1 MTRRFRPSLKS
12 VRVRLALWNVGV
24 LALVL
29 VVVGVVFSLSMRAN
43 NGRAVD
49 QRLAWRGHHQQGH
62 FANLPADLTAYI
74 LSGQD
79 PHLYRRPGWGGPN
92 LTPPSA
98 PNPSPARDDSAFGE
112 LPQRMSDTQGRA
124 LPTGSD
130 TLWDPT
136 GFRRALNGEESYAT
150 IQSGGSVI
158 RVFSV
163 PLRNR
168 IGKIVAVAQCGNS
181 MSHFQAE
188 EIRTT
193 RTLLTL
199 IPLVLIVAGLGGA
212 FLTDRALRPVRG
224 LAHEAGKIEAGNLSQ
239 RLPITGDDEFAELA
253 ETFNG
258 MLARLQVAF
267 ESQEEA
273 FEQQRRFTA
282 DASHELRTPLTI
294 IKANTSLALS
304 GTRTAPELLKT
315 VQTVNTAADRMT
327 RIVQDLLLL
336 ARSDAGQL
344 TYDLIP
350 TPLAGVVH
358 EALGAVQG
366 PDRAPVTV
374 ALKPEHLAVIG
385 NADALV
391 RLFSNLLEN
400 AARYTPPEGRITVS
414 AETLGDVVSVKVT
427 DTGEGIAP
435 EHLPHLT
442 ERFYRVEAS
451 RSRPRGGTGLGLAI
465 CCSIV
470 EAHGGELSI
479 ESVPGRGTTVRV
491 TLPLT
496 DEVPLLSR
504 AEEPAVL
511 VRA

>member
-1 MTRRFRPSLKS
+1 MRILSAPLRSQDGKL
-12 VRVRLALWNVGV
+12 
-24 LALVL
+24 
-29 VVVGVVFSLSMRAN
+29 VGVV
-43 NGRAVD
+43 
-49 QRLAWRGHHQQGH
+49 
-62 FANLPADLTAYI
+62 
-74 LSGQD
+74 
-79 PHLYRRPGWGGPN
+79 
-92 LTPPSA
+92 
-98 PNPSPARDDSAFGE
+98 
-112 LPQRMSDTQGRA
+112 
-124 LPTGSD
+124 
-130 TLWDPT
+130 
-136 GFRRALNGEESYAT
+136 
-150 IQSGGSVI
+150 
-158 RVFSV
+158 
-163 PLRNR
+163 
-168 IGKIVAVAQCGNS
+168 QCGLS
-181 MSHFQAE
+181 LARLRAE
-188 EIRTT
+188 EARTT

-344 TYDLIP
+344 TYALVP
-350 TPLAGVVH
+350 TPLSDVVSQ
-358 EALGAVQG
+358 ALGAAQG
-366 PDRAPVTV
+366 PDHAPITV
-374 ALKPEHLAVIG
+374 ALKPESLAVIG

-400 AARYTPPEGRITVS
+400 AARYTPSEGRITVS

-465 CCSIV
+465 CRSIV
-470 EAHGGELSI
+470 EAHAGELSI
-479 ESVPGRGTTVRV
+479 ESVLGRGTTVRV
-491 TLPLT
+491 TLPLAEQT
-496 DEVPLLSR
+496 PVSCR
-504 AEEPAVL
+504 IEEPQVL
-511 VRA
+511 ARA